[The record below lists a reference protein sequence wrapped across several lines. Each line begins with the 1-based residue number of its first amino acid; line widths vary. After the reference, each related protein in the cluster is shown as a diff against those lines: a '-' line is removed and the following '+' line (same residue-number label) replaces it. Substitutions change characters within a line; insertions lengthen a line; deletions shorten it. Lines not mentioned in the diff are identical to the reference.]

1 MSKGV
6 VELRYA
12 VGCLLAVSSVFVG
25 TSVSAQEAPAASKVL
40 AESMSWT
47 VSTDGE
53 FCTISSLPE
62 RGRFFHY
69 RTDKE
74 YGYHVGLTTPTIV
87 LEDSNRFKVM
97 LRVDDRVVPVVQ
109 LFTLFGVIGDAS
121 HFEFVDG
128 RGNVERFET
137 AGLAEV
143 KPQFARCMNRL
154 KGLIT
159 RGPVPKLISFDGGAE
174 LVRTASSLGMLRQR
188 LGFALA
194 VSAMGEITDCRLSQS
209 FRRAI
214 VKKSLCEVL
223 TKHHKF
229 EPAVNAAGNP
239 VRGVYD
245 GELLMYSVLG

>member
-1 MSKGV
+1 M
-6 VELRYA
+6 RYA
-12 VGCLLAVSSVFVG
+12 IGCLLGALSLFAS
-25 TSVSAQEAPAASKVL
+25 TTVSAQEAPAPSEVL
-40 AESMSWT
+40 AESKSWT
-47 VSTDGE
+47 VATDGE
-53 FCTISSLPE
+53 FCTISSSPE
-62 RGRFFHY
+62 RGRLFHY

-74 YGYHVGLTTPTIV
+74 YGYQVGLTTPKIM
-87 LEDSNRFKVM
+87 LEDSNRFEVM
-97 LRVDDRVVPVVQ
+97 LKVEDRVVPVVR
-109 LFTLFGVIGDAS
+109 LFTLFGVIGDAPD
-121 HFEFVDG
+121 FEFVDG

-194 VSAMGEITDCRLSQS
+194 VSATGEITDCQLSQS

-223 TKHHKF
+223 TKYHTF
-229 EPAVNAAGNP
+229 APAVNVAGEP